1 MAAKV
6 GFGTTSNMLEGS
18 PAGGDYQGYGVGNN
32 DTTFREAT
40 RKGKYPVDNTGPNR
54 SQGEVPG
61 AVRMYAATLNERPN
75 ISNPRNRGPE
85 RPPSR
90 VGAEP
95 IPVVEMAS
103 RATGRLS
110 GSDTE

>member
-1 MAAKV
+1 MGV
-6 GFGTTSNMLEGS
+6 PFGKTSNKFEGS
-18 PAGGDYQGYGVGNN
+18 PGGGEYQNYGVGNTN
-32 DTTFREAT
+32 ESFREAT

-54 SQGEVPG
+54 TQGETPG
-61 AVRMYAATLNERPN
+61 AGSIFSVMLNERPN

-90 VGAEP
+90 SGATP
-95 IPVVEMAS
+95 IPATTIAS

-110 GSDTE
+110 GGE

>member
-1 MAAKV
+1 MGV
-6 GFGTTSNMLEGS
+6 NFGSSSNKFDGS
-18 PAGGDYQGYGVGNN
+18 PGGGEYQGYGVGNT
-32 DTTFREAT
+32 DAAFREAT

-61 AVRMYAATLNERPN
+61 AGSIYAAMLNERPN

-90 VGAEP
+90 SGATP
-95 IPVVEMAS
+95 IPIMTMAS

-110 GSDTE
+110 GSDGG